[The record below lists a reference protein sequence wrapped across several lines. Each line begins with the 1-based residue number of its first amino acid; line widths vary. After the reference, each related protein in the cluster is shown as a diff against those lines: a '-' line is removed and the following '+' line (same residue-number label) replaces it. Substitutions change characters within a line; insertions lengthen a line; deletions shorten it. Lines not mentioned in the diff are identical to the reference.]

1 MGGGGDFLCPL
12 PLANIRSKAASSSRI
27 LIMRYESDDGPKMPE
42 FPPPKWKTDVLESR
56 QSQVQEREQQVMTS
70 PQSTQGVAWA
80 TSANPMARQQQQ
92 QRNKQVSSSLLP
104 RRGTVGV
111 SFFPD
116 DEGRL
121 VISAV
126 APYTPAKRAGVR
138 AGEVIV
144 SVDGE
149 MVGGGSPP
157 RVFELLAGKE
167 GTPVVV
173 GIKSAVGTDKMITFL
188 RSALPERRRNAA
200 SR

>member
-1 MGGGGDFLCPL
+1 
-12 PLANIRSKAASSSRI
+12 
-27 LIMRYESDDGPKMPE
+27 MRYESDDGPKMPE

-56 QSQVQEREQQVMTS
+56 QQLEQEREQQGMTP
-70 PQSTQGVAWA
+70 PQSTEGVAS
-80 TSANPMARQQQQ
+80 SAASSKTRARQQ
-92 QRNKQVSSSLLP
+92 QRNKSSSLLP

-121 VISAV
+121 VVSAV

-173 GIKSAVGTDKMITFL
+173 GIKSAAGTDKMITFL
-188 RSALPERRRNAA
+188 RSALPERRRNTA

>member
-1 MGGGGDFLCPL
+1 
-12 PLANIRSKAASSSRI
+12 
-27 LIMRYESDDGPKMPE
+27 MRYESDEGPKMPE

-56 QSQVQEREQQVMTS
+56 EQQEQEQMTA
-70 PQSTQGVAWA
+70 PQATQGVVLAY
-80 TSANPMARQQQQ
+80 SAKPRAKKQQQEEAF
-92 QRNKQVSSSLLP
+92 SLLP
-104 RRGTVGV
+104 RRGTVGI

-116 DEGRL
+116 EEGRL

-138 AGEVIV
+138 AGEVIA

-149 MVGGGSPP
+149 RVVGGSPP
-157 RVFELLAGKE
+157 MVFELLAGEE
-167 GTPVVV
+167 GTTVVV
-173 GIKSAVGTDKMITFL
+173 GIKSAIGTDKMITFV